1 MFPIAINEVEYLN
14 TGIREVC
21 AANKNRI
28 ALLDFAKF
36 AEEFKEKQMER
47 GKFGRSLFMENGEP
61 TSLCCMLLA
70 LYLQDKLVKD
80 LKEI

>member
-1 MFPIAINEVEYLN
+1 MFPIAVNEVEYLN
-14 TGIREVC
+14 MGIREVC

-28 ALLDFAKF
+28 TLLDFAKF

-61 TSLCCMLLA
+61 TSLCCMSLA

>member
-1 MFPIAINEVEYLN
+1 M
-14 TGIREVC
+14 RE
-21 AANKNRI
+21 
-28 ALLDFAKF
+28 ALLLIKKKLVNAIAGVAKF

-61 TSLCCMLLA
+61 TSLCCMFLA